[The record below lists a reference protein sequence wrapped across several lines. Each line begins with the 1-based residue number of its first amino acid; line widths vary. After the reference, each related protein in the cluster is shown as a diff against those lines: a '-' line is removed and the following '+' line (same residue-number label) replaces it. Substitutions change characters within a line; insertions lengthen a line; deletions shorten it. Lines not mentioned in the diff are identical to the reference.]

1 MDICSYAYVCGPC
14 RARRW
19 DIFNCRGCCVQGI
32 FSTKQ
37 IWSQIIVDICSF
49 AYVCGPCRARRWGI
63 FNCRGCCVQPINLH
77 VSCLKNWDL
86 TVVRFKTVRS
96 YSCPPWNCK
105 ILQLSQC
112 QESTHSFHW
121 QLGHWQLS
129 PLTVV
134 STDSCPHWQLSPL
147 TVVRTDSCPI
157 WQLSDLTVVWS
168 DS

>member
-1 MDICSYAYVCGPC
+1 MGVK
-14 RARRW
+14 RANCTTVLDNWRQLYLPGCNYYQGQPNYFSTIQNW
-19 DIFNCRGCCVQGI
+19 DIAKGRPQFEI
-32 FSTKQ
+32 TFFSGDWRCL
-37 IWSQIIVDICSF
+37 IWQLSNQSICMSVF
-49 AYVCGPCRARRWGI
+49 
-63 FNCRGCCVQPINLH
+63 
-77 VSCLKNWDL
+77 LKNWDL